1 MCGNDIGNLMMFGNG
16 CDLFVRNHCNLN
28 FSSESNLGI
37 SYKLPNGLTK
47 NSLEAKQYLSGSKY
61 F

>member
-28 FSSESNLGI
+28 FSSESNQGI
-37 SYKLPNGLTK
+37 SFKLPNGLTK
-47 NSLEAKQYLSGSKY
+47 NSLEAK
-61 F
+61 